1 MNIKA
6 IVFSKDRALQLDAN
20 LRSFYIHCEDP
31 ELTSVNVI
39 YRTSTPEIEYQY
51 QSLVTEYPQVNFIQ
65 EENFHSDLEK
75 LVLPFYNHDIQSFF
89 YRSASKLHQL
99 GFLGHPIAPKIERRL
114 RKVGISFQ
122 RIAAPAPKGDKY
134 VLFLVDDNLFVRP
147 FKLQTIVGALHS
159 VTNAIGFSLRLG
171 RNTNYAY
178 MLDSKQELPEFE
190 ALGDGIVS
198 YEWPHAQYD
207 FNYPLEISSSVF
219 RAAQIMPLLASIA
232 FCNPNTLEGEM
243 AARSQ
248 WFVKR
253 YPRLL
258 CFDTSVAFC
267 NPINIVQTVSAGNRA
282 AITHH
287 YTVEELADKY
297 ERGNRIDVQAYS
309 GFVSNSCHQEVDLIF
324 KQNEE
329 DVA

>member
-6 IVFSKDRALQLDAN
+6 LIFSKDRAMQLDGT
-20 LRSFYIHCEDP
+20 LHSFYLHCKDP
-31 ELTSVNVI
+31 ELTSLNVL
-39 YRTSTPEIEYQY
+39 YWTSTPEIEHQY
-51 QSLVTEYPQVNFIQ
+51 QIVKTEYSQVNFIK
-65 EENFHSDLEK
+65 EGNFREDIEK
-75 LVLPFYNHDIQSFF
+75 VLLPLYDNNIQMFF
-89 YRSASKLHQL
+89 YRSLSKFNRARFSGHPFVQKISHRLSKL
-99 GFLGHPIAPKIERRL
+99 GIPIGRVP
-114 RKVGISFQ
+114 
-122 RIAAPAPKGDKY
+122 APAPKGGKY
-134 VLFLVDDNLFVRP
+134 IYFMVDDNLFVRP

-190 ALGDGIVS
+190 ALGNGIVS

-219 RAAQIMPLLASIA
+219 RAAQIMPLLASLA

-282 AITHH
+282 ALTHH
-287 YTVEELADKY
+287 YTVEELAEKFDK
-297 ERGNRIDVQAYS
+297 GKRIDVQAYR